1 MSAPTEKERALARKE
16 GAKKGQDLNGLNEI
30 GGISIFHVAL
40 ENAKG
45 NWDLVEEAMNGANTP
60 VDEAAEERK
69 GGAQEIAKAFLSAGD
84 DRLCI
89 YVHVPE
95 NLSETVNINEWFD
108 VLVKSAKA
116 TVVQQPNNGYAK
128 AETLQ
133 KPEVFPLKLRD
144 EAIGQGFAYLR
155 SKKLVPQEE
164 ESDDEKGS
172 FEENYE
178 W

>member
-1 MSAPTEKERALARKE
+1 MSAPTDKERALARKE
-16 GAKKGQDLNGLNEI
+16 GAKKAQDVAGLSDM
-30 GGISIFHVAL
+30 GGVNIFHVVL

-45 NWDLVEEAMNGANTP
+45 NWDLMEEAMSGANTP
-60 VDEAAEERK
+60 VDECAEERK
-69 GGAQEIAKAFLSAGD
+69 GGAQGIAKAFLSAGD

-95 NLSETVNINEWFD
+95 NLADTVNIHDWFD

-116 TVVQQPNNGYAK
+116 TVVQQPKDGFAK

-133 KPEVFPLKLRD
+133 KAEVFPLKLRD

-155 SKKLVPQEE
+155 SKQLVPQEE
-164 ESDDEKGS
+164 DSDDEKGS